1 MPDDYTPL
9 PRSSLET
16 VDVEHDTK
24 LGKSPRAFLRKWTTL
39 MLALNLFVSMLLT
52 ALLFGVSQAG
62 GNRSESHTGLGTQ
75 PLRSIPFQWWTV
87 FSSPN
92 MKDDEA
98 VEIAWD
104 AIPRDF
110 GLVAVDHVWAEK
122 KGAPPTMDLPSN
134 PMKGIYVVEAYHTL
148 HCLLCES
155 DSDGLP
161 GNITGGQDGQN

>member
-62 GNRSESHTGLGTQ
+62 GNRSESHSMLPQVRSQLLMLTCPSGPWYTTPAKHPFPVVDRLQFTQHEGRRGCRDRLGCN
-75 PLRSIPFQWWTV
+75 PARLRSCSCGPCLGREERRTT
-87 FSSPN
+87 N
-92 MKDDEA
+92 N
-98 VEIAWD
+98 
-104 AIPRDF
+104 
-110 GLVAVDHVWAEK
+110 G
-122 KGAPPTMDLPSN
+122 PP
-134 PMKGIYVVEAYHTL
+134 K
-148 HCLLCES
+148 
-155 DSDGLP
+155 
-161 GNITGGQDGQN
+161 